1 MENQVA
7 MRILGKN
14 ASIPCLFK
22 MSQEAKQKALLRVR
36 AREVKGELDFLKMDL
51 HVGSVLRLI
60 GFVELLARET
70 TGRPPYPPFY

>member
-60 GFVELLARET
+60 ELLARET